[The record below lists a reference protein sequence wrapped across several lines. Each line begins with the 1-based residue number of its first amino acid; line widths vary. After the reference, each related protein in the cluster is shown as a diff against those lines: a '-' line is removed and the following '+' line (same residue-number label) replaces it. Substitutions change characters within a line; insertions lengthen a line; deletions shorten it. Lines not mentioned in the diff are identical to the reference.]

1 MIEEYSI
8 GQLIQFIL
16 LIGIFL
22 FTLFSRRE
30 AAKTAEVKELTDRL
44 TKLEIKVEYLP
55 TSNQFSQLLA
65 EVRELNGK
73 QEAMNNTL
81 VLINESLINN
91 GIK

>member
-16 LIGIFL
+16 LGGIFL

-73 QEAMNNTL
+73 QESISNRLDMINTFL
-81 VLINESLINN
+81 LDNSN
-91 GIK
+91 K